1 MKVMA
6 YIRKRE
12 VHIVQRKS
20 AAGAVGRGVGGS
32 AGDGIVVA
40 SHTLSMAIERT
51 YQQQQ
56 RVP

>member
-1 MKVMA
+1 MA

-20 AAGAVGRGVGGS
+20 AAGAGGRGVGGS

-51 YQQQQ
+51 CQQQQ